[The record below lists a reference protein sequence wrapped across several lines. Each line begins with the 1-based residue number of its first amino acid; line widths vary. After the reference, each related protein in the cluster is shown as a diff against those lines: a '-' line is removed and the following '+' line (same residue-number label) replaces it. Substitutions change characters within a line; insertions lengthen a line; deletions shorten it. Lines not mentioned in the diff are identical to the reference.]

1 MERLTR
7 RELML
12 GAGALA
18 LGAGAADAL
27 AMPARDPG
35 WGIPTAPRR
44 AGGAGARALRELT
57 RRVRGPVV
65 RPGTGAYA
73 AAARVYN
80 ARFDGASP
88 DAVVEP
94 LDTRDVQAVLR
105 WADRHDVRLAARS
118 GGHSYAGYSTLDE
131 GVVVDLRRLRGISG
145 PRGASRASIGAGAHT
160 IEVVDALARHGGAV
174 PLGSCPTVGVRRR
187 PPRGRAGLAGR
198 ARGPAPDQR

>member
-7 RELML
+7 RELVL

-35 WGIPTAPRR
+35 WGVPTAPRR
-44 AGGAGARALRELT
+44 AGGAGPRGRRGPRPPARPPAP

-65 RPGTGAYA
+65 RPGPGAYA

-94 LDTRDVQAVLR
+94 LDTRDVQAGLR
-105 WADRHDVRLAARS
+105 WAARHD
-118 GGHSYAGYSTLDE
+118 G
-131 GVVVDLRRLRGISG
+131 
-145 PRGASRASIGAGAHT
+145 
-160 IEVVDALARHGGAV
+160 
-174 PLGSCPTVGVRRR
+174 
-187 PPRGRAGLAGR
+187 
-198 ARGPAPDQR
+198 

>member
-44 AGGAGARALRELT
+44 AGGGGARALRELA
-57 RRVRGPVV
+57 RRVGGPAV

-73 AAARVYN
+73 RAAPPPAAAPPRVAPG
-80 ARFDGASP
+80 ARGPSPPAPRVHTPRSAGRSP

-94 LDTRDVQAVLR
+94 LDTRDVQ
-105 WADRHDVRLAARS
+105 
-118 GGHSYAGYSTLDE
+118 
-131 GVVVDLRRLRGISG
+131 
-145 PRGASRASIGAGAHT
+145 
-160 IEVVDALARHGGAV
+160 
-174 PLGSCPTVGVRRR
+174 
-187 PPRGRAGLAGR
+187 
-198 ARGPAPDQR
+198 